1 MIDPT
6 AIRATLAL
14 QAPRKKGFEKPLNFA
29 LGRNRGGLTAKIH
42 MVCAINGV
50 PLYSGFHQDKPVIFP
65 PLSCTLKRMFDWLKE
80 DPRIAPCFEKLANSY
95 AAMVSLACAMG
106 VDHIFFVLEA

>member
-1 MIDPT
+1 M
-6 AIRATLAL
+6 
-14 QAPRKKGFEKPLNFA
+14 
-29 LGRNRGGLTAKIH
+29 
-42 MVCAINGV
+42 
-50 PLYSGFHQDKPVIFP
+50 IFP

-95 AAMVSLACAMG
+95 AAMVSLACDMG